1 MSVGSSSP
9 PKAPAHRYL
18 LGGAGGDR
26 PHHIDRINGRNVVG
40 LEVSGI
46 ARKVVQVLDSRPSLA
61 LGEVSAHGASLST
74 FGGEASGP
82 TPAIRTRGDRN
93 QLFHP

>member
-9 PKAPAHRYL
+9 PKARAHRYL

-46 ARKVVQVLDSRPSLA
+46 ARRSYRSWIPERPHMA
-61 LGEVSAHGASLST
+61 RSLST

-82 TPAIRTRGDRN
+82 TPVIRTRDDRN

>member
-1 MSVGSSSP
+1 MVGDDFVIIV
-9 PKAPAHRYL
+9 RWL
-18 LGGAGGDR
+18 LLALVR
-26 PHHIDRINGRNVVG
+26 HIDRISGRNVVG

-61 LGEVSAHGASLST
+61 LREASAHGASLST
-74 FGGEASGP
+74 FGGEASGS
-82 TPAIRTRGDRN
+82 TPVIRTRGDRN

>member
-46 ARKVVQVLDSRPSLA
+46 ARRSYRSWIPKRPHMA
-61 LGEVSAHGASLST
+61 PSLST

-82 TPAIRTRGDRN
+82 TPVIRTRGDRN